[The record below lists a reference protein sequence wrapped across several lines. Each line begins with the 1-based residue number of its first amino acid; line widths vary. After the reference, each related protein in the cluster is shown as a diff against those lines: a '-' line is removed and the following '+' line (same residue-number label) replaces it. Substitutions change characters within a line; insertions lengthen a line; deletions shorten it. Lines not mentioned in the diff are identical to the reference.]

1 MLERK
6 RKSKGEKGKK
16 GKFKSALPFAK
27 DFKLANM
34 KIILQIFQYAFG
46 TVDALAYM
54 YIMPFIWANREL
66 SAPLLL

>member
-1 MLERK
+1 MRRNVRK
-6 RKSKGEKGKK
+6 KEKRGKK
-16 GKFKSALPFAK
+16 WKFKSALPFAK